1 MFKYES
7 LLGLNSSRK
16 KYVKNILC
24 SRPIFFALF
33 FITSNLHNN
42 IFITASNDVLSLD
55 KISLSISS
63 LMVPKSLITSLSF
76 NLPIAAPNP
85 DKT

>member
-16 KYVKNILC
+16 KYVKTFSAQDL
-24 SRPIFFALF
+24 FFALF